1 MEEIKKVNIRSF
13 VNETEPFNYLYIE
26 IYVNDWPLLCSYK
39 ILNPTFLNPALADML
54 RELANKIEEGPPHE
68 T

>member
-13 VNETEPFNYLYIE
+13 VNETKLFNDLCIE

-39 ILNPTFLNPALADML
+39 VPGPTFRNHALAYML
-54 RELANKIEEGPPHE
+54 RELANKIEEGPPYE